1 MSYGD
6 TVEAQAKRA
15 AKEAAEE
22 AVAVKGKRVRKRKSP
37 APGGAK
43 AKKAWMS
50 EAEAAED
57 EIAVVGM
64 ENYCSVL
71 RF

>member
-22 AVAVKGKRVRKRKSP
+22 AVAVKGKRVRKRKNP

-43 AKKAWMS
+43 AKKAWRQCVQ
-50 EAEAAED
+50 EADNVSSQQAD
-57 EIAVVGM
+57 
-64 ENYCSVL
+64 
-71 RF
+71 